1 MSDTLRMARILTASL
16 TAPPV
21 ELFDSVTLRF
31 RALPSDCD
39 ANLHINNG
47 RYLQLMDLGRFALV
61 ARLGLGRAMLKRKWG
76 AVVGAAEMEFLKEIR
91 LFSAFELT
99 TRIVG
104 WDEKWVYMEQ
114 RFMRGAELA
123 AVGRVQG
130 VFRANNRT
138 VRTAEVLAELG
149 PWGVAQPQLP
159 PAFERLATPSPLRKR
174 IWSLSEDDLPGLGW
188 AA

>member
-1 MSDTLRMARILTASL
+1 MLRLARIVSTAL
-16 TAPPV
+16 AAPTV
-21 ELFDSVTLRF
+21 DLFDPVTIRF

-39 ANLHINNG
+39 ANLHVNNA

-61 ARLGLGRAMLKRKWG
+61 ARLGLGRAMMKRKWG
-76 AVVGAAEMEFLKEIR
+76 AVVGAVEMEFLKEIP
-91 LFSAFELT
+91 LLASFDLT

-114 RFMRGAELA
+114 RFERGGKLM

-130 VFRANNRT
+130 VFRGSGRS
-138 VRTAEVLAELG
+138 VPTAEVLAEVG
-149 PWGVAQPQLP
+149 PWFRSPQMP
-159 PAFERLATPSPLRKR
+159 NAFERLATPSPLRKR

>member
-1 MSDTLRMARILTASL
+1 MTDTLRLARILAASAA
-16 TAPPV
+16 APRV
-21 ELFDSVTLRF
+21 DLFDPVTLHF

-47 RYLQLMDLGRFALV
+47 RYVQLMDLGRFALV
-61 ARLGLGRAMLKRKWG
+61 ARLGLGRVMLKQSWG
-76 AVVGAAEMEFLKEIR
+76 AVVGAVEMEFLKEIR
-91 LFSAFELT
+91 LLSAFRLT

-104 WDEKWVYMEQ
+104 WDEKWVFMEQ
-114 RFMRGAELA
+114 RFERDGKLA
-123 AVGRVQG
+123 AIGRVQG

-149 PWGVAQPQLP
+149 PWTVSPELP
-159 PAFERLATPSPLRKR
+159 AAFERIAAPSPLRRR

>member
-1 MSDTLRMARILTASL
+1 MSDTLRLARILSASL
-16 TAPPV
+16 AGPRV
-21 ELFDSVTLRF
+21 DLFDPVTLKF

-61 ARLGLGRAMLKRKWG
+61 ARLGLGRAMMKHKWG
-76 AVVGAAEMEFLKEIR
+76 AVVGSVEMEFLKEIR
-91 LFSAFELT
+91 LMSAFSLS

-104 WDEKWVYMEQ
+104 WDQKWVYMEQ
-114 RFMRGAELA
+114 RFEREGKLA

-130 VFRANNRT
+130 VFRARNRT
-138 VRTAEVLAELG
+138 VPTAEVLAELG
-149 PWGVAQPQLP
+149 PWHSSPQLP
-159 PAFERLATPSPLRKR
+159 SSFERIAAPSPLRKR
-174 IWSLSEDDLPGLGW
+174 IWSLSENDLPGLGW